1 MGIFTVETRFVTE
14 ECNSCGVRFA
24 VTEEFQKKR
33 LEVRGPN
40 NPFYCPNGHKI
51 WYIGKSDADVQRE
64 RAESLA
70 RQLEAADRRV
80 REQREAREAADR
92 RAAAARGQVTKIKK
106 RASAGTCPCCSRTF
120 SNMAEHMKRE
130 HPAFVEESGAKVIP
144 IKRATAAI

>member
-1 MGIFTVETRFVTE
+1 MVFFTVETKFVVQ

-24 VTEEFQKKR
+24 LTEEFQNKR

-70 RQLEAADRRV
+70 RQLEAADRRT
-80 REQREAREAADR
+80 REQREAKEAAER

-106 RASAGTCPCCSRTF
+106 RASAGTCPCCTRTF
-120 SNMAEHMKRE
+120 ANMAEHMKRE
-130 HPAFVEESGAKVIP
+130 HPEFVADGGANVVP